1 MEVLG
6 SGSVPWNTI
15 TSIAEVTEVRGA
27 TVTSG
32 PLRSDTVVVGVRDV
46 ASVGGVGDVTVVT
59 GDRDA
64 THVRELTGVSGV
76 SGVGG
81 VGGVTGMGLGRRPSK
96 LFLHTSKQHDD
107 SNTGGDSGDL
117 GTGND
122 TADAAGS
129 GHPGAAAAA
138 AAGSDHLVA
147 AAAGGGVNG
156 SSGSSNLGL
165 VGDLATGGGSYV
177 VVRDDS
183 MGSSHHPSVM
193 SSPSPSISIK
203 PHRNQP
209 AQRTL
214 GHSVR

>member
-1 MEVLG
+1 M
-6 SGSVPWNTI
+6 
-15 TSIAEVTEVRGA
+15 TEVRSA
-27 TVTSG
+27 TATSG
-32 PLRSDTVVVGVRDV
+32 PLTSDTVIVGVRDI

-59 GDRDA
+59 GDRD
-64 THVRELTGVSGV
+64 TTGVRDVTGVS
-76 SGVGG
+76 G

-138 AAGSDHLVA
+138 AGSDHLVA
-147 AAAGGGVNG
+147 AAGGGVGVNG
-156 SSGSSNLGL
+156 SCGSSNLGL
-165 VGDLATGGGSYV
+165 VGNLATGGGSYV

-183 MGSSHHPSVM
+183 MGNSHHPSVI

-209 AQRTL
+209 TQRTL
-214 GHSVR
+214 GYNVR